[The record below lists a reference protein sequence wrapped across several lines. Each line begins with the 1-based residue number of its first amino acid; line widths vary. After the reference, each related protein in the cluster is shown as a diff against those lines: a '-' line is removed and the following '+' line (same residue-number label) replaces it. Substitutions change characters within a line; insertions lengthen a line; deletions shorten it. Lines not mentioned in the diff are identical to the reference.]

1 MNLPELGHAPWV
13 DWAIFCGVLLGALP
27 FKPWLPLRHGPLQSP
42 WLGALVLLPFLW
54 STERLLP
61 SGLALHVSSAC
72 LLALMFGWPLAMWTL
87 LPVVALASLVGRQ
100 HLPDVGS
107 MVSHLVW
114 LGLVPGTLSLGI
126 GLAIRR
132 WLPHHLFV
140 FILGR
145 AFIATALAVSLTG
158 YLAYL
163 AGRKPDTLDLE
174 EWLLASWL
182 MGWGEAFSTGMLVA
196 IFVAFKPEWLLTY
209 SDARYLPGKPP
220 SQPPQPPEPPP
231 ASEG

>member
-1 MNLPELGHAPWV
+1 MPTLGHAPWL
-13 DWAIFCGVLLGALP
+13 DWALCLGLLLAALP

-42 WLGALVLLPFLW
+42 WLAAMVLLPFLW
-54 STERLLP
+54 STERMLP

-72 LLALMFGWPLAMWTL
+72 LLTLMFGWPLGMWTL
-87 LPVVALASLVGRQ
+87 VPVVALASLVGRAT
-100 HLPDVGS
+100 LPEVGS

-114 LGLVPGTLSLGI
+114 LGLVPGTLALGL

-145 AFIATALAVSLTG
+145 AFIASALAVSITG

-163 AGRKPDTLDLE
+163 AGRKPDTLALE
-174 EWLLASWL
+174 EWLLAYWL
-182 MGWGEAFSTGMLVA
+182 TGWGEGFGTGMLVA
-196 IFVAFKPEWLLTY
+196 IFVAFKPHWLLTY
-209 SDARYLPGKPP
+209 SDARYLPRKPP
-220 SQPPQPPEPPP
+220 DPR
-231 ASEG
+231 A

>member
-1 MNLPELGHAPWV
+1 MPELGHAPWL
-13 DWAIFCGVLLGALP
+13 DWAVLGAVLLTALL
-27 FKPWLPLRHGPLQSP
+27 FQPWLPLRHRPLQSP

-72 LLALMFGWPLAMWTL
+72 LMTLMFGWPLAMWTL
-87 LPVVALASLVGRQ
+87 VPVTALASLIGRH

-114 LGLVPGTLSLGI
+114 LGLVPGTLSLAL
-126 GLAIRR
+126 GLLIRQL
-132 WLPHHLFV
+132 LPKHLFV

-163 AGRKPDTLDLE
+163 GGRKPDTLAVDEWMLAY
-174 EWLLASWL
+174 WLL
-182 MGWGEAFSTGMLVA
+182 GWGEAFSTGMLVA

-209 SDARYLPGKPP
+209 SDERYLPGPK
-220 SQPPQPPEPPP
+220 
-231 ASEG
+231 G